1 MNKRHFTLLELSIAV
16 GILAVV
22 MAVAGMALQG
32 AQQTWRKVSE
42 QDGRLRQYQAI
53 DRIAETA
60 FRNAIP
66 FNWQDRNNKE
76 ALCFDGKSDSVML
89 PYLHRIGNRELGA
102 IRFLR
107 LYVKDGGLYAEYRHT
122 PVIPLESDH
131 DDNFELELL
140 ADNVKAIKLCYADY
154 DKEKLV
160 WYDSWDNDRLK
171 NLPVALQL
179 EVEFADG
186 AKQVWLRRT
195 AGNGFYEQLRTRK
208 APLP

>member
-1 MNKRHFTLLELSIAV
+1 MKRRFTLLELSIAA

-22 MAVAGMALQG
+22 MTVAGMAIQG
-32 AQQTWRKVSE
+32 AQQTWRKVTE
-42 QDGRLRQYQAI
+42 QDDRLKQYQAI
-53 DRIAETA
+53 DRIAETV

-66 FNWQDRNNKE
+66 FNWKDRNNKE
-76 ALCFDGKSDSVML
+76 ILCFEGKSDSVML
-89 PYLHRIGNRELGA
+89 PYLHRIGDRELGA

-107 LYVKDGGLYAEYRHT
+107 LYVEDGDLYAEYRHT
-122 PVIPLESDH
+122 PVIPLESDN
-131 DDNFELELL
+131 DDNFELEVL
-140 ADNVKAIKLCYADY
+140 AENISSIKLCYADY
-154 DKEKLV
+154 DHERLV
-160 WYDSWDNDRLK
+160 WYDTWDNDRLK